1 MAAPGAGRGLT
12 RGLSGLPR
20 GAISRKVNPAMLQT
34 VENSMDSVYNSDFG
48 SPALGAISRKSKPCD
63 AANR

>member
-20 GAISRKVNPAMLQT
+20 GAISRKVNPATPQT
-34 VENSMDSVYNSDFG
+34 VENSKGRVYNSAFLLVLTVTDLF
-48 SPALGAISRKSKPCD
+48 SQI
-63 AANR
+63 